1 VTITAEVGL
10 VDFQIRKKSLLTVS
24 SDAAHRAPQF
34 PSLSQCDEVVGFAER
49 LKLVVAAK
57 ATGLDEVAGSIPD

>member
-24 SDAAHRAPQF
+24 SDAAHQAPQF
-34 PSLSQCDEVVGFAER
+34 PSLSQRDEVVSFEES
-49 LKLVVAAK
+49 LKLVAAM

>member
-10 VDFQIRKKSLLTVS
+10 VDFQIRKKSLLIVS

-34 PSLSQCDEVVGFAER
+34 PSLSQSDEVVGFEES
-49 LKLVVAAK
+49 LMLVVAAM
-57 ATGLDEVAGSIPD
+57 ATGLDEVAGSIPN